1 MTQRILYIDALKGLA
16 ILFVVMSHIY
26 NFCFGYT
33 GIIYDFITIV
43 DLPLFFFISGYLL
56 KENQRGGIGIAK
68 KLRTLFVPFLF
79 ANLFLLFLRGLK
91 TQIASFDNAY
101 FGTWFLLVL
110 FECFLIISFVK
121 IALLKAKELKYYAYF
136 ETSVLVL
143 LTIALYLLRN
153 YLNGTNTL
161 LADILCINLLVSYFP
176 YFLFGYLL
184 KKTKWE
190 RFLSQTTAKA
200 LAGVCVVTFAVI
212 CKYDVCTNFLT
223 FSLIKI
229 TAILALMVRFG
240 QYSNEI
246 IQQNKG
252 LALLTHFGTY
262 SLDIYLIHFYFLFK
276 IPQIGEFITT
286 TGANWSKV
294 NICCEVIFA
303 IVIAIIIS
311 KISIFISR
319 AIFHNT
325 LLKFFIG
332 K

>member
-121 IALLKAKELKYYAYF
+121 IALLKAKELKYYAYL

-176 YFLFGYLL
+176 YFLFGYLF
-184 KKTKWE
+184 KKMKWE

-212 CKYDVCTNFLT
+212 SKYDVCTNFLT
-223 FSLIKI
+223 F
-229 TAILALMVRFG
+229 
-240 QYSNEI
+240 
-246 IQQNKG
+246 
-252 LALLTHFGTY
+252 

-311 KISIFISR
+311 RISIFISR